1 MQPIGYGD
9 ARRLLE
15 TMGGEE
21 APEAWRGGLQG
32 LTYRFHASSYSL
44 IEDFVCFLLF
54 LTCIKCSPEYPRL
67 GPGPDAAHQRWRVRL
82 VTHNYLEDKEDS
94 NIIGLIR
101 GEEEPDRFGLI

>member
-32 LTYRFHASSYSL
+32 LTYRFHASCYSL
-44 IEDFVCFLLF
+44 IEDFVCFLS
-54 LTCIKCSPEYPRL
+54 KEE
-67 GPGPDAAHQRWRVRL
+67 VRGNKN
-82 VTHNYLEDKEDS
+82 TKMIEF
-94 NIIGLIR
+94 
-101 GEEEPDRFGLI
+101 P

>member
-32 LTYRFHASSYSL
+32 LTYRFQASSYSL
-44 IEDFVCFLLF
+44 IEDFVF
-54 LTCIKCSPEYPRL
+54 
-67 GPGPDAAHQRWRVRL
+67 
-82 VTHNYLEDKEDS
+82 
-94 NIIGLIR
+94 
-101 GEEEPDRFGLI
+101 